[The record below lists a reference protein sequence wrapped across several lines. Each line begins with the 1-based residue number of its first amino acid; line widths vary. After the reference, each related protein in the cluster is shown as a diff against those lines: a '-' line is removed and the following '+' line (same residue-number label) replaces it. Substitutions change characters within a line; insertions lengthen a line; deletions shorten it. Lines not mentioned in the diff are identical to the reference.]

1 MKKKRLHEFSYVI
14 LFSRICHVGRYN
26 ARDRTNVSAA
36 TLAILVMSITES
48 VRDKSQP
55 FHPVFSCEH
64 NDFFDFTS
72 RVQPAR
78 YVLFKLMVIEL
89 FLFTTSRLFFVA
101 LSMNHNATF
110 ELSTSETLHAT
121 DLHQTE
127 LFVNFFLSTANN
139 SIRNRCFV
147 KTIQR
152 CDLYLY

>member
-78 YVLFKLMVIEL
+78 YVLFLWSSNY
-89 FLFTTSRLFFVA
+89 FCSRRRDYSLSLCRWITMQLSSCRLVKHYMLLIYIKQNYLWTFFYLPQTIRYEIAA
-101 LSMNHNATF
+101 L
-110 ELSTSETLHAT
+110 
-121 DLHQTE
+121 
-127 LFVNFFLSTANN
+127 
-139 SIRNRCFV
+139 
-147 KTIQR
+147 
-152 CDLYLY
+152 